1 MSNAFDLIVVGAG
14 PGGYVA
20 AIRASQL
27 GMNVAII
34 EKRSTLGGTCLNVGC
49 IPSKA
54 LLKSTEHYWQA
65 KHHFSEHGLEVGS
78 IKINLGK
85 MMERKNEVVKKN
97 VGGIDFLMKKN
108 KITRLEGHGKI
119 VNATTVDVAGQSYTA
134 KNILIATGSKPNDL
148 KGVSFDNQRIVSS
161 TEALELQEIPKEM
174 VVIGAGVI
182 GVEMGSVWARLGTK
196 VTVIEFGD
204 VVIPGADKQVQKQ
217 LQKSLEE
224 IGMVFQFGTGV
235 TDGSVK
241 GKKVNLKAKT
251 KDGKILE
258 YTTDYCLVAIGRGP
272 YTQGLGL
279 EAVGIELDKRGF
291 ITVDK
296 HWQTNVPGI
305 YAIGDVIGG
314 MMLAHKAE
322 DEGVACAEI
331 IAGKPS
337 HINYDAIPSVI
348 YTFPEV
354 ASVGK
359 TEEQLK
365 ENNIPFNVGK
375 FNFSAN
381 GRAIASGEAV
391 GFVKVLAH
399 KETDRILGIHIIGP
413 MASELIAE
421 AGLAME
427 YFASSEDIGITS
439 HAHPTLSEAVKEAA
453 LSALK
458 RSIHGA

>member
-148 KGVSFDNQRIVSS
+148 KGVSFDNQRIISS

>member
-1 MSNAFDLIVVGAG
+1 MSNAFDLIVIGAG

-27 GMNVAII
+27 GMNVAIV
-34 EKRSTLGGTCLNVGC
+34 EKRATLGGTCLNVGC

-65 KHHFSEHGLEVGS
+65 KHHFSEHGLDVGS
-78 IKINLGK
+78 IKVNLGK

-119 VNATTVDVAGQSYTA
+119 VDATTVEVSGKTYTT

-148 KGVSFDNQRIVSS
+148 KGVNYDNQRIISS

-174 VVIGAGVI
+174 IVIGAGVI

-196 VTVIEFGD
+196 VTVIEYGD
-204 VVIPGADKQVQKQ
+204 VAIPGADKQVQKQ

-224 IGMVFQFGTGV
+224 IGMTFQFGTGV
-235 TDGSVK
+235 TEGIVK

-251 KDGKILE
+251 KDGKDLE
-258 YTTDYCLVAIGRGP
+258 FTADYCLVAIGRGP

-279 EAVGIELDKRGF
+279 ESVGIALDKRGF
-291 ITVDK
+291 IPVDK

-322 DEGVACAEI
+322 DEGVACAEL
-331 IAGKPS
+331 IAGKPG
-337 HINYDAIPSVI
+337 HVNYDAIPSVI

-365 ENNIPFNVGK
+365 EAGIPFNTGK

-391 GFVKVLAH
+391 GFVKVIAH

-427 YFASSEDIGITS
+427 YFASSEDVGITS